1 MKKLLSI
8 LLAVAMSMTATTSL
22 VFAEGEV
29 NAQTGADYF
38 PGWTI
43 KDNTGGRTIERVYD
57 DAKQSYMAKITSDGT
72 SAQWN
77 VLKYQVPKSFLT
89 AGHTYTVNLDLK
101 SEGFASDANC
111 WVNIAMGGVN
121 KQPNVTAITNW
132 GTRADKGIDL
142 NAGREISI
150 SLTHAASGSVYI
162 DNLKIT
168 DEQTGEVLAI
178 ENGDFENVASDYVM
192 DATADTMPG
201 WTLSTVNTID
211 IDRVYNFGRGS
222 WEARITYTG
231 SGAWKQA
238 LVFSVSREL
247 LTTGHTYT
255 ISADV
260 RSEGFTTDNYFGYA
274 WGDGYNLTVGNV
286 TSHLTGGPTLSKT
299 GRNLYTYPNIGFG
312 VTGAS
317 TGILYIDNLV
327 VTDET
332 EGKVLNLENTDFENV
347 AADYTQVGNS
357 VTMPSWKVLDNA
369 NATVERVYNFT
380 RDSWESKITYGG
392 NGAWKLMLTYPVSR
406 ELLTQG
412 HTYAVSAYVRSEGF
426 TTDNYFGYAWGQ
438 STLTP
443 GTITNQLTSGLTISK
458 TGKDLYSYPNI
469 GFGVTGAS
477 TGTIYV
483 DKLVVTD
490 ETTGEVINLE
500 NADFESVIDESV
512 SFTSNNGGQAIAQIV
527 SRNETYDI
535 NIAWATYSVDEDG
548 NKTLDEMDFE
558 KKTVVASDSVQ
569 TFPINPTFKA
579 GCVTKAFLWD
589 AGTLMPLAD
598 AITFDVVESAE

>member
-1 MKKLLSI
+1 
-8 LLAVAMSMTATTSL
+8 
-22 VFAEGEV
+22 
-29 NAQTGADYF
+29 
-38 PGWTI
+38 
-43 KDNTGGRTIERVYD
+43 
-57 DAKQSYMAKITSDGT
+57 
-72 SAQWN
+72 
-77 VLKYQVPKSFLT
+77 
-89 AGHTYTVNLDLK
+89 
-101 SEGFASDANC
+101 
-111 WVNIAMGGVN
+111 
-121 KQPNVTAITNW
+121 
-132 GTRADKGIDL
+132 
-142 NAGREISI
+142 
-150 SLTHAASGSVYI
+150 
-162 DNLKIT
+162 
-168 DEQTGEVLAI
+168 
-178 ENGDFENVASDYVM
+178 
-192 DATADTMPG
+192 
-201 WTLSTVNTID
+201 
-211 IDRVYNFGRGS
+211 
-222 WEARITYTG
+222 
-231 SGAWKQA
+231 
-238 LVFSVSREL
+238 
-247 LTTGHTYT
+247 
-255 ISADV
+255 
-260 RSEGFTTDNYFGYA
+260 
-274 WGDGYNLTVGNV
+274 
-286 TSHLTGGPTLSKT
+286 
-299 GRNLYTYPNIGFG
+299 
-312 VTGAS
+312 
-317 TGILYIDNLV
+317 
-327 VTDET
+327 
-332 EGKVLNLENTDFENV
+332 
-347 AADYTQVGNS
+347 
-357 VTMPSWKVLDNA
+357 MPSWKVLDNA

-548 NKTLDEMDFE
+548 NETLDEVSFE
-558 KKTVVASDSVQ
+558 KKTVAASDSVQ
-569 TFPINPTFKA
+569 TFTINPTFKA
-579 GCVTKAFLWD
+579 GYVTKAFLWED
-589 AGTLMPLAD
+589 GTLKPLAD